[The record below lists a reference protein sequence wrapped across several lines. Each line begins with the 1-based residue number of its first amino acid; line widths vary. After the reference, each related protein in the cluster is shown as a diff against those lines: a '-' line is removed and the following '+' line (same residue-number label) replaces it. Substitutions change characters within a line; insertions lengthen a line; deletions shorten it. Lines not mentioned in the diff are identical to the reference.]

1 MIRLRQLLREF
12 EAGKLLWADPENLR
26 RSGDFEQFL
35 NKVYGGEME
44 PNTPEEEAALKRIED
59 YILNNELKT
68 PAGVR
73 TLNQP
78 KKFIKDLLKLKPNFP
93 AMLDPL
99 YNNPLLNNDSYIYRG
114 MTAELP
120 RIIRT
125 IQQAKSFEKVSIGP
139 QSNNYILIDR
149 PRVTIKSRAK
159 GFMSF
164 TTGTRTKGGPIIADM
179 FVGQNLWAD
188 RSRWGVIIRARY
200 SDIADK
206 ALLNPA
212 FIEAVGGWGE
222 SEIWVLEGR
231 IVPDVLYIRDPFD
244 WADGDLFAANEVKN
258 NEVKN
263 ALYANPNF
271 LPRRR
276 S

>member
-1 MIRLRQLLREF
+1 MTRLRQLLYEIQV
-12 EAGKLLWADPENLR
+12 GNLLWADPENLR
-26 RSGDFEQFL
+26 RSGYFERFL

-73 TLNQP
+73 TLSQP

-164 TTGTRTKGGPIIADM
+164 TTGTQTKEGLIIADM

-244 WADGDLFAANEVKN
+244 WTGGDDRLFAA

-271 LPRRR
+271 LRMIR